1 MSAKY
6 AAMEDH
12 FINVANNGKE
22 FTFKLNAAEKVCLDS
37 FMESRN
43 NKLLFSKGNF
53 DENGRVTLHDELGR
67 PKPLIFNQLQIL
79 KMVCFSLLF
88 AYGSR
93 THSLWLAALSSEST
107 IRS

>member
-1 MSAKY
+1 MEIGYVKYQSNVEKARTYIGTTRNDIDMSAKY

-67 PKPLIFNQLQIL
+67 PRPLIFNQLQ
-79 KMVCFSLLF
+79 
-88 AYGSR
+88 
-93 THSLWLAALSSEST
+93 
-107 IRS
+107 